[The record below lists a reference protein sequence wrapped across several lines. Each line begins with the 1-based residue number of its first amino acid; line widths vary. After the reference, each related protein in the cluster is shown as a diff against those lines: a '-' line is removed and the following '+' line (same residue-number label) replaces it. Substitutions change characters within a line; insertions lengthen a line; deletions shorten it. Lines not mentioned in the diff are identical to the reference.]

1 VQGRVPCEKQ
11 HRFSGRLP
19 AEPASARVA
28 RDRVRDLLA
37 AADIDPAVHLGVLLA
52 ITEACANAIVHA
64 YPGGTD
70 ETFDFAATLADRE
83 LRVVVRDHGVGM
95 GAAPA
100 RPGGPGLGLH
110 LMRAHAAELD
120 VRTVEPG
127 TEIVMT
133 FPLAG

>member
-1 VQGRVPCEKQ
+1 MQGRVPCGEQ

-37 AADIDPAVHLGVLLA
+37 AAGVDPAVYLGVLLA
-52 ITEACANAIVHA
+52 VTEACANAIVHG

-70 ETFDFAATLADRE
+70 ETFDFEATLEAGE
-83 LRVVVRDHGVGM
+83 LQVVVRDYGVGI

-100 RPGGPGLGLH
+100 QPGGPGLGLH

-120 VRTVEPG
+120 VRAAAPG

-133 FPLAG
+133 FPIGS